1 MVSSATIVNS
11 DLANY
16 IPAGDYDYYNGIQ
29 EGVSTKRNALFIATL
44 RACADMALSETVAD
58 TQARDH
64 YLSLAKKAAQTI
76 DKVCFNDTTGHY
88 NITDSRTS
96 GFQQEAHAWLVLQ
109 DLVSEERQKSI
120 LERFGTLRQ
129 GSHNGAP
136 LSFTADTPNVPPVIS
151 PIMSAFHAQAAIHTG
166 HHAEAEHVLR
176 SVWAPMADVSS
187 PHFTGT
193 TWEFLRGDDGAP
205 FKGDFC
211 SYAQLFSVGPTYLL
225 SRYVLG
231 VEPVTAG
238 FKKFVVSP
246 RLQITNLRWAQGRVP
261 TPVGEAIAVRWELFE
276 TGWKLW
282 CQAPRGLDGRVVV
295 PQDIWDR
302 KSRVL
307 VGGVIHEGGKEI
319 NIWDTGVVEI
329 SVYF

>member
-1 MVSSATIVNS
+1 MPGHLYKEFADFVV
-11 DLANY
+11 
-16 IPAGDYDYYNGIQ
+16 AGDYDYYNGIQ
-29 EGVSTKRNALFIATL
+29 EGISTKRNALFIATL
-44 RACADMALSETVAD
+44 RACAEMALSEAIVD
-58 TQARDH
+58 TEARDR
-64 YLSLAKKAAQTI
+64 YLSLANTAAQAI
-76 DKVCFNDTTGHY
+76 DKICYNDTTGHY

-109 DLVSEERQKSI
+109 DLIPHDRHASI
-120 LERFGTLRQ
+120 LEKFTTLRQ

-136 LSFTADTPNVPPVIS
+136 LSFTADTPKVPPVIS

-166 HHAEAEHVLR
+166 NHAEAEHVLR

-238 FKKFVVSP
+238 FKQFVVSP
-246 RLQITNLRWAQGRVP
+246 RLQIADLRWAQGRVP
-261 TPVGEAIAVRWELFE
+261 TPVGEAIVVRWELFE

-282 CQAPRGLDGRVVV
+282 CQAPRGLDGKVII
-295 PQDIWDR
+295 PQNIWDKR
-302 KSRVL
+302 SKVL
-307 VGGVIHEGGKEI
+307 VGGVPHDGGREI
-319 NIWDTGVVEI
+319 NVWSTGVIEI